1 MLVSHMLK
9 IRLQRVGRKN
19 DPSFRIVVMQ
29 HQKDSQ
35 SGKFIEILGD
45 YNARAGKPQVKADR
59 IKHWLAM
66 GAQASGTVHNIL
78 VKQKVIAGKKIN
90 VMPKRKP
97 VEKKPEEAKAEVKTE
112 TPQAETVAE
121 RVEEKV
127 APTLEEVGVPT
138 ENVGKEKTEE
148 VVAEVTA

>member
-1 MLVSHMLK
+1 MLK

-59 IKHWLAM
+59 VKHWLAM

-78 VKQKVIAGKKIN
+78 VKQKVITGKKIN
-90 VMPKRKP
+90 VLPKRKP
-97 VEKKPEEAKAEVKTE
+97 VEKKLEEAKAEVKTE
-112 TPQAETVAE
+112 APK
-121 RVEEKV
+121 VEEKV

-138 ENVGKEKTEE
+138 ENVGKEKTQE

>member
-1 MLVSHMLK
+1 MLK

-45 YNARAGKPQVKADR
+45 YNARQGKPQVKADR
-59 IKHWLAM
+59 VKHWLAM

-78 VKQKVIAGKKIN
+78 VKQKVITGKKIN

-97 VEKKPEEAKAEVKTE
+97 VEKKPEEAKAEVK
-112 TPQAETVAE
+112 AEIAEVAS
-121 RVEEKV
+121 EKV
-127 APTLEEVGVPT
+127 EAPTEV
-138 ENVGKEKTEE
+138 
-148 VVAEVTA
+148 ATA

>member
-1 MLVSHMLK
+1 MLK

-59 IKHWLAM
+59 VKHWLAM

-78 VKQKVIAGKKIN
+78 IKQKVITGEKVN
-90 VMPKRKP
+90 VMPKRK
-97 VEKKPEEAKAEVKTE
+97 VKEASAETKVAETKTEVKAEEKIEEKAEEKIEDKTE
-112 TPQAETVAE
+112 TPAETATV
-121 RVEEKV
+121 
-127 APTLEEVGVPT
+127 
-138 ENVGKEKTEE
+138 
-148 VVAEVTA
+148 